1 MPERLP
7 NELFA
12 SWFLRSG
19 WSKGEVARLVNRRAR
34 DLGATH
40 VATDTS
46 RVRRWLD
53 GEQPRDPIPRILTEL
68 FSERF
73 GCVVTLSDLGLRE
86 PASPI
91 AGTLTDLP
99 WSAERTAELLA
110 EFCRSDLILGRRGA
124 GGAPPLAAGS
134 ALVEPV
140 KRWLLPAPM
149 VRTMGPAGGVGA
161 LAPMGALAMSGAAG
175 AAGLGAPG
183 AGTAAPGTAPALNGR
198 TSAVGVGVGLTGRP
212 RLNRTAILVEQL
224 EETARTFREWDAAVG
239 GGIRRAAVVGQ
250 LYEVAE
256 VLRQLRESA
265 PARESG
271 QPRLFRIAA
280 QLALLA
286 GEMALDS
293 GLQATAQRY
302 QILGLHCAKEAG
314 DRSLAAGILAAM
326 GRQLIHLNRAQDA
339 LDLLAVGRAGARG
352 ELEPLAC
359 ALIDA
364 VEARAHGALGRAEQC
379 RDAAAR
385 ALASHELGRA
395 QDHTPEWLAGYTAA
409 ALHAELGQA
418 LRDLAERVPA
428 AATEASAEFEAA
440 VLLYE
445 REGAAQLRGHV
456 TALVGFADA
465 RALLA
470 DAAAAAD
477 ALRTACLL
485 AVRLRSRQ
493 TEERLREV
501 LARARQRFPQ
511 EPGLRELTERLREP
525 ASAAGGFPIPVA
537 ALPLQAFTRS

>member
-1 MPERLP
+1 VPERLP

-12 SWFLRSG
+12 SWFVRSG

-124 GGAPPLAAGS
+124 GGAPPLAAGA

-140 KRWLLPAPM
+140 KRWLLPAP
-149 VRTMGPAGGVGA
+149 A
-161 LAPMGALAMSGAAG
+161 
-175 AAGLGAPG
+175 
-183 AGTAAPGTAPALNGR
+183 TAPAGTPIAPLSGM
-198 TSAVGVGVGLTGRP
+198 TGMPAGPSSGQGHQGNQGHQTRP
-212 RLNRTAILVEQL
+212 RFSRAALLVEQL
-224 EETARTFREWDAAVG
+224 EEAARAFRDWDAAVG

-256 VLRQLRESA
+256 VLRQVPESA
-265 PARESG
+265 
-271 QPRLFRIAA
+271 QPRLFRVAA
-280 QLALLA
+280 QIALLA
-286 GEMALDS
+286 GEMAQDC

-302 QILGLHCAKEAG
+302 QILGLHSAKEAG
-314 DRSLAAGILAAM
+314 DRSLAAGILASM
-326 GRQLIHLNRAQDA
+326 GRQLILLNRAQDA

-352 ELEPLAC
+352 ELEPLVC
-359 ALIDA
+359 AVADA
-364 VEARAHGALGRAEQC
+364 VEARACGALGRPEQC
-379 RDAAAR
+379 RFAAERAKTSHERAR
-385 ALASHELGRA
+385 AHERGP
-395 QDHTPEWLAGYTAA
+395 DWLSGYTAA

-418 LRDLAERVPA
+418 LRDLATRIPSAVADA
-428 AATEASAEFEAA
+428 AAEFETA

-445 REGAAQLRGHV
+445 RDGAAQLRGHV
-456 TALVGFADA
+456 IALIGLADA
-465 RALLA
+465 RVLLA
-470 DAAAAAD
+470 DAPAASE
-477 ALRTACLL
+477 ALRAACTL
-485 AVRLRSRQ
+485 AVRLRSRH

-501 LARARQRFPQ
+501 VARARQRFPQ
-511 EPGLRELTERLREP
+511 EPLMRELSERLRDP
-525 ASAAGGFPIPVA
+525 APGTLPVPVA
-537 ALPLQAFTRS
+537 ALPAQAFTSLRT